1 MIKFNKTLKIN
12 KPWGGEK
19 IVFKKNSSLIKGILK
34 IITIKKGKACSL
46 QYHNKK
52 IENICIISG
61 NAYLYYFDMKTNK
74 KMVTK
79 PKERIQKI
87 IDKKLLR
94 RKIKKDDNFFIKN
107 KIIHKIEALSDLTF
121 IEISSNHLKDVVRIN
136 DVYGRS

>member
-1 MIKFNKTLKIN
+1 MIKFSKILEID

-19 IVFKKNSSLIKGILK
+19 IVFNKNSKLIKGILK
-34 IITIKKGKACSL
+34 IITIKKGKSCSL

-61 NAYLYYFDMKTNK
+61 NAYLYYFDK
-74 KMVTK
+74 KINQKMISM
-79 PKERIQKI
+79 PKEREQKI
-87 IDKKLLR
+87 IDKKILK
-94 RKIKKDDNFFIKN
+94 RKIKRDDNFFIKN

-136 DVYGRS
+136 DEYGRN